1 MVKKKGLQR
10 AGRPEVE
17 DKLKHKTVSFSASPD
32 LIMTIDKHSK
42 QLFGGNRTK
51 YIVHKLSHKGS
62 FSIINGTPEVDKIEL
77 YKLIKEVNKIGNNI
91 NQIARGTNLGFR
103 KDEPLKKSLSN
114 TQEKL
119 DEVITLMNSIIQKNN
134 PNFR

>member
-1 MVKKKGLQR
+1 MVKRKGLLR
-10 AGRPEVE
+10 AGRPKVQE
-17 DKLKHKTVSFSASPD
+17 KLKHKTVSFSASPD
-32 LIMTIDKHSK
+32 LIKTIDKHAK

-51 YIVHKLSHKGS
+51 YIVHKLSNKGS
-62 FSIINGTPEVDKIEL
+62 SAIKTGSAKVDKIEL

-103 KDEPLKKSLSN
+103 KDEPLKKALTN

-119 DEVITLMNSIIQKNN
+119 DELITLMNNIIQKNN
-134 PNFR
+134 PNFK